1 MAIDQSL
8 NLKLDQKLVMTPQL
22 QLAIKILQMPTQDL
36 QGFIGKELMDNPFL
50 TSDDGTSEQIS
61 DPQDSAAEEM
71 DSVKALESE
80 NIGSDVESL
89 DMGWDSMYDSGTS
102 HTSGGGFDDGDES
115 YLERTA
121 SAETTL
127 KQHLQ
132 QQVGEVTDD
141 PKLHFL
147 CSYLIDSIDDAGY
160 MRGDTNNIAERLN
173 VEKALVEDALELL
186 QTLDPAGVAARDLKE
201 CLILQLELDVKL
213 KGQKLE
219 QASQVVKN
227 LELLAQRDFKKLAR
241 VSGCTLEEVAEICQT
256 ITTLTPKPG
265 LQYGSDVSTN
275 VIPDVVVTKKEG
287 AWRSELNADAMPKI
301 LLNSGFQAQMAG
313 RDDGEEK
320 GYVNERVSR
329 AQWLIKSLEQRART
343 IFKVS
348 NAIVQLQSGFFDF
361 GMECLQPMTLK
372 LIAEKVGV
380 HESTVSRVTNGK
392 YMQTPMGV
400 FEMKY
405 FFSSAIGTT
414 GGNMTVAS
422 ESVRQIIKRLIAEE
436 NSAKPLS
443 DEKLVQLLKDEGVDV
458 ARRTVAKYREGMG
471 IPSSSGRRIRAQ

>member
-36 QGFIGKELMDNPFL
+36 QGFIGQELMDNPFL

-121 SAETTL
+121 STETTL

-186 QTLDPAGVAARDLKE
+186 QTLDPAGVAARDLLVFVLLFSGVDKE
-201 CLILQLELDVKL
+201 VLPQLGGHLD
-213 KGQKLE
+213 G
-219 QASQVVKN
+219 
-227 LELLAQRDFKKLAR
+227 RR
-241 VSGCTLEEVAEICQT
+241 VRSPHGPRLRRGHPPLPRVLRHPGHGRRLDPHVAEDD
-256 ITTLTPKPG
+256 LHLHAFVFP
-265 LQYGSDVSTN
+265 
-275 VIPDVVVTKKEG
+275 
-287 AWRSELNADAMPKI
+287 
-301 LLNSGFQAQMAG
+301 SG
-313 RDDGEEK
+313 
-320 GYVNERVSR
+320 
-329 AQWLIKSLEQRART
+329 
-343 IFKVS
+343 
-348 NAIVQLQSGFFDF
+348 
-361 GMECLQPMTLK
+361 
-372 LIAEKVGV
+372 
-380 HESTVSRVTNGK
+380 
-392 YMQTPMGV
+392 
-400 FEMKY
+400 
-405 FFSSAIGTT
+405 
-414 GGNMTVAS
+414 
-422 ESVRQIIKRLIAEE
+422 
-436 NSAKPLS
+436 
-443 DEKLVQLLKDEGVDV
+443 
-458 ARRTVAKYREGMG
+458 
-471 IPSSSGRRIRAQ
+471 